1 MQIHV
6 QKVVDINQFTIL
18 VPTNS
23 VFSSMKKH
31 GKKHLHSHHKST
43 SEFIR
48 QHVFLGILDDQEIRN
63 KQVVYSLSS
72 KHSLMTINRYG
83 NKQVKLYNIRK
94 AIRVKE
100 GIVYIVDGM

>member
-1 MQIHV
+1 MQ
-6 QKVVDINQFTIL
+6 
-18 VPTNS
+18 
-23 VFSSMKKH
+23 KH
-31 GKKHLHSHHKST
+31 GMKHLHSHHKST

-72 KHSLMTINRYG
+72 KHSLLTINKYG
-83 NKQVKLYNIRK
+83 NKQVLAASSSKLYNIRK
-94 AIRVKE
+94 VIRVKE